1 MICYSFSLI
10 TCIKIPY
17 TIGEERGGGVLV
29 DNNKHGEGWLISR
42 VLATS
47 QMPQLELFK
56 GSWLKTYLRKLRR
69 NILFQMGNLVVVYG
83 LPYSSGTISPEA
95 DKFAIIYDVPPC
107 KQRLL
112 LKEIK
117 V

>member
-17 TIGEERGGGVLV
+17 TIREERGGGGVLV

-47 QMPQLELFK
+47 QMP
-56 GSWLKTYLRKLRR
+56 
-69 NILFQMGNLVVVYG
+69 
-83 LPYSSGTISPEA
+83 
-95 DKFAIIYDVPPC
+95 
-107 KQRLL
+107 
-112 LKEIK
+112 
-117 V
+117 